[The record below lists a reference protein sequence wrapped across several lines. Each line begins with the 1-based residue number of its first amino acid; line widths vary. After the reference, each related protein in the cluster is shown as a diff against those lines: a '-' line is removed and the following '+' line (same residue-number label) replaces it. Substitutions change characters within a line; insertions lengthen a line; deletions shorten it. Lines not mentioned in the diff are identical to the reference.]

1 MDEQVT
7 KKLRIVAIIES
18 GEFARLCKAVKA
30 VIAAF
35 AEKATDLGTVG
46 CQCAEDLRDPFA
58 DLLQAMR
65 EMTGSIDTD
74 KLQELAELAADMPP
88 FIHKKLPRP
97 PKRTGPVNK
106 ANYTANR
113 PPRVARST
121 CRKIRR

>member
-18 GEFARLCKAVKA
+18 VEFAKLCEAVKA

-46 CQCAEDLRDPFA
+46 CQCVEDLRDPFA
-58 DLLQAMR
+58 DLLRAMR
-65 EMTGSIDTD
+65 DVAAGGIDMEL
-74 KLQELAELAADMPP
+74 LQELADMPTP
-88 FIHKKLPRP
+88 IRKKLPRP